1 MNTPIPA
8 SLPLLPLPP
17 ESVLFPSLV
26 SSVQLNSRHAVE
38 LIRSVV
44 KDASSV
50 SSSGSPASSSL
61 VIGCVPLKAN
71 NTVANALSDAV
82 NRTKPKGEEAG
93 GDNAKG
99 RKDGD
104 DAAADRKKGLQVI
117 RVPVEGGKN
126 AGGLGDEKPEPG
138 DLFEFGVAA
147 RIVRLERLSASS
159 GGGFLVVVEGLARFS
174 FDPSSLSSSSPFYA
188 APVTVQPASSLSSS
202 QGALLAALRDTTT
215 SLLDTLQSVSPL
227 PPIFAR
233 RLRSLVARLT
243 LSSAPAL
250 VDALMGTLPV
260 SATGGVTHSDKL
272 LILSIADAS
281 ARVEKALEILSR
293 VDEALKL
300 SKRIDDKVD
309 KNVARRQR
317 EYVLMQQ
324 LLAIRQELDDL
335 AAEDGRT
342 GNASSSPAQPK
353 GVPAAPR
360 RKRLPASSGSGSP
373 ITGEDEDE
381 DDIAELEKKIE
392 AKAFSD
398 EARKVAMRELKR
410 LKKSPPQGAE
420 HGVIRTYLETLL
432 SLPWTSADST
442 PISLSKDFVAQ
453 ARKKLDEDHYG
464 LDKIKKRL
472 LEWLAVLRL
481 QQQQWDA
488 LLASSASAQSATPAA
503 ITDAAVTETAVVVRD
518 PATPPPPA
526 VPSPSTTPARP
537 PYKAPILLLHGPPG
551 VGKTSIAR
559 SLAEAMGRKFVRISL
574 GGVRDESEIRGHRRT
589 FVASM
594 PGKIVN
600 ALRRCGT
607 NNPVILLDEIDK
619 LGHASLHGDPS
630 AAMLEVL
637 DPEQNAHF
645 EDHYL
650 GVPIDLSQ
658 VLFIAT
664 ANSLD
669 TISEPLYDRMEAIEL
684 SGYIVSPAGAYKLSS
699 EPVEVEDLA
708 FIVLSTQ
715 LTWSRLQHDEKLHI
729 ARQSLLPK
737 QLRANA
743 LTPSLI
749 SLSDETILYLIT
761 HYTREAGVRSL
772 ERQIGSVCRAKA
784 VEYAEARDAVKDEV
798 KEGEVPEGYRVEVT
812 KEDVER
818 MLGPSRFDPDEL
830 EKEAW
835 IGVVNGL
842 AYQGSGNGG
851 ILHIETTSHPGT
863 GAFHLT
869 GSLGDVISES
879 AHVAF
884 AWVKAHAYE
893 LGISHARDEDVF
905 KRLDVHLH
913 LPAGAVKK
921 DGPSAGVAMVV
932 ALVSLMRGI
941 APRKGIA
948 MTGEITLRGAVT
960 PVGGIREKVL
970 AAHRAHLTR
979 LILPMH
985 NKRDVESDLPS
996 SVRDEIDFVFVE
1008 RVEEVVEAA
1017 FEGGWRG
1024 LTTGGGG
1031 ARDVWQERESRL

>member
-26 SSVQLNSRHAVE
+26 SSVQLESRHAVE

-82 NRTKPKGEEAG
+82 NRTKPKGEDVG

-99 RKDGD
+99 RKDGE
-104 DAAADRKKGLQVI
+104 DAVADRKKGLQVI
-117 RVPVEGGKN
+117 RVPVEGVKN

-174 FDPSSLSSSSPFYA
+174 FDPSTLSSSSPFYT
-188 APVTVQPASSLSSS
+188 APVTVHPATSLSSG

-215 SLLDTLQSVSPL
+215 SLLDTLQAVSPL

-272 LILSIADAS
+272 LILSTADAS
-281 ARVEKALEILSR
+281 ARVEEALEILSR

-360 RKRLPASSGSGSP
+360 RKRLPASTGSGSP

-392 AKAFSD
+392 AKAFSA

-488 LLASSASAQSATPAA
+488 TLAASASAQSAAPAA

-526 VPSPSTTPARP
+526 IPAPSTIPARP

-684 SGYIVSPAGAYKLSS
+684 SGYI
-699 EPVEVEDLA
+699 
-708 FIVLSTQ
+708 
-715 LTWSRLQHDEKLHI
+715 HDEKLHI

-784 VEYAEARDAVKDEV
+784 VEYAEARDAVKGEN
-798 KEGEVPEGYRVEVT
+798 KEGEVPEGYKVEVT
-812 KEDVER
+812 KEDIER

-830 EKEAW
+830 EKEAR

-996 SVRDEIDFVFVE
+996 SVREEIDFVFVE

-1024 LTTGGGG
+1024 FTTGGGG
-1031 ARDVWQERESRL
+1031 GGGGGEVWQERESRL